1 MSTQHSV
8 SLASK
13 TSVQTSVTSVSTSV
27 PYKIAL
33 PVSNKLQLKPQSVSH
48 TYNLERKQQI
58 DVNKPISNKE
68 RFLPKKT
75 FTKVDG
81 ERLYL
86 YSAFSVPVEAYIN
99 SNISAF
105 SAKRIKGKSGNTIII
120 EHFFKLNVFILL
132 RFIDNLKIF

>member
-1 MSTQHSV
+1 MSTQPSV

-13 TSVQTSVTSVSTSV
+13 SSVQTSMMSVSTSV

-33 PVSNKLQLKPQSVSH
+33 PVSNKLQLKPKSVSH

-86 YSAFSVPVEAYIN
+86 YSAFSVTVEAYIN

-105 SAKRIKGKSGNTIII
+105 SAKRIKGKSGINIFF
-120 EHFFKLNVFILL
+120 EHSFKLYVLISF
-132 RFIDNLKIF
+132 